1 MVTVIKGTDNPE
13 TISGTSHADNIYGYG
28 GDDVLKGN
36 GGSDFLFGG
45 SGNDTLIGGVGVND
59 YWGDSGND
67 TFQMSVRG
75 SAGGSDDLIHD
86 FAQGADRIDVSRW
99 GISDL
104 EQVRKLL
111 YVDSHGDAA
120 FNAFFDGFDHVLRIK
135 GISPGALTSS
145 DFVFSH
151 SGPVNETG
159 TSFDDVLFGSSGNDT
174 LDGKGGRDLLLG
186 GHGNDT
192 LTGGFGLDS
201 YDGGQGFDTVS
212 YAYSNEIVDVYLNR
226 GVAIFGDGARE
237 FLSSI
242 EAVTGSSAGNWLTG
256 SNGANTLTGLAG
268 NDILKGLGGGDRLD
282 GGGGADK
289 LVGGGGDDVFVYSHL
304 GDSTTAGS
312 GRDTITDFAGGD
324 KIDLTGLEAA
334 TGENFDFIGHTPF
347 THTAG
352 EISFHVNN
360 AGNTIV
366 WLDSDGNGSADF
378 AIQLDGSHTLSAGD
392 FIL

>member
-1 MVTVIKGTDNPE
+1 MVTVIKGTNNSE
-13 TISGTSHADNIYGYG
+13 TIIGTSHADNIYGYG

-45 SGNDTLIGGVGVND
+45 SGNDTLNGGTGIND
-59 YWGDSGND
+59 YWGDSGSD
-67 TFQMSVRG
+67 TFQMSVRS

-86 FAQGADRIDVSRW
+86 FTQGADKIGVSQW
-99 GISDL
+99 GISDIG
-104 EQVRKLL
+104 QVRKLL

-135 GISPGALTSS
+135 GIAPGALTSS
-145 DFVFSH
+145 DFVFSS

-159 TSFDDVLFGSSGNDT
+159 TKFDDVLFGSSGDDT
-174 LDGKGGRDLLLG
+174 LNGKGGHDLLLG
-186 GHGNDT
+186 GQGNDT
-192 LTGGFGLDS
+192 LIGGFGLDS
-201 YDGGQGFDTVS
+201 YAGGQGFDTVS
-212 YAYSNEIVDVYLNR
+212 YAYSNEIVDVYLNS

-242 EAVTGSSAGNWLTG
+242 EAVTGSSASNWLTG
-256 SNGANTLTGLAG
+256 SSVDNTLRGLGG
-268 NDILKGLGGGDRLD
+268 NDILKGLGGNDTLN

-289 LVGGGGDDVFVYSHL
+289 LAGGSGDDVFVYSSL
-304 GDSTTAGS
+304 GDSTVAGS
-312 GRDTITDFAGGD
+312 GRDTITDFASGD

-334 TGENFDFIGHTPF
+334 TGESFNFIGHNPF

-352 EISFHVNN
+352 EITFHVNN

-378 AIQLDGSHTLSAGD
+378 AIQLAGSHTLSAGD